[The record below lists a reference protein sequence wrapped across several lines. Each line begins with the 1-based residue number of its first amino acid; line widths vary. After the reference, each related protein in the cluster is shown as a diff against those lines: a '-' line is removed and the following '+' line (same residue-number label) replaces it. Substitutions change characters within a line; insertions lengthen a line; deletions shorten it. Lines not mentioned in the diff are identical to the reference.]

1 MSENDNFNYDNIDDM
16 IELIY
21 NFVYKERKNIEKDY
35 VYEKL
40 NIENID
46 MSRIIKQGE
55 FDYNKILMNNFNDKN
70 NFKLILEDKHKIIL
84 KKYLKSRFPITL
96 IIQKYDN
103 EYRNSSSF
111 IDITYGLFINYIL
124 TEFVILN
131 DIPFYLINMC
141 NFNVLYETLKLN
153 NELLPFINEQFKKN
167 KTDDKYCISVYEHY
181 RSYISM
187 KEFLDNEKTFEE
199 LICLVFQVLYSYY
212 YIINRLGN
220 FRMNYFTVNSF
231 IIEKLNKETEI
242 ILNIGDI
249 KFKLRTM
256 FICKIC
262 DFRYSTLETV
272 KNLKNKNELLDNPS
286 FDIYNFFKSLNNNS
300 SKNKV
305 NIKKIIS
312 DIISLD
318 ILNENI
324 KNEDIFYKYY
334 KLNILPNE
342 ILTKNILFNTFI
354 IMPPKAKKGGIK
366 NKNTKLKNNEPIEVL
381 KDSSSEDITK
391 SSSTSE
397 NDETQSSENIENSVE
412 SVETETENVDD
423 SNSDETVESVES
435 IEEVIEGGMT
445 KKDKSELKNL
455 QSKISNIKGKYNK
468 KGTKE
473 TKGKKKSNRKMR
485 YEELLDN
492 SDSVDSLN
500 DSISM
505 SMSDK
510 QSKPM
515 INTMGDAFS
524 SSFGIQKQPMP
535 LLGNSQQMFQQ
546 PHIMPQQEMMMPQ
559 QEMMMPQQDMMMPQQ
574 DMMMPQ
580 QDMMMPQQ
588 EMMMPQQE
596 MMMPQQDMVMP
607 QQNMMMPQ
615 QDMINNMM
623 SQQNMMLPNQQNMY
637 GGRKMKMPVLNN
649 DFFFYQK

>member
-1 MSENDNFNYDNIDDM
+1 MSENNNFNYDNIDDM

-21 NFVYKERKNIEKDY
+21 NFVYKGRKNIEKDY
-35 VYEKL
+35 IYEKV
-40 NIENID
+40 NIENIN
-46 MSRIIKQGE
+46 MSRIIKHGE
-55 FDYNKILMNNFNDKN
+55 FDYNKILMNNFNDKK
-70 NFKLILEDKHKIIL
+70 NFKLILEDEHKIIL
-84 KKYLKSRFPITL
+84 KKYLNSRFPITL

-103 EYRNSSSF
+103 KYRNSSSF

-124 TEFVILN
+124 SEFVILN
-131 DIPFYLINMC
+131 NIPFYLINIC
-141 NFNVLYETLKLN
+141 NFNVLYETLELN
-153 NELLPFINEQFKKN
+153 SELLPFINKNFKEN
-167 KTDDKYCISVYEHY
+167 KIDDKYCISVYENF

-199 LICLVFQVLYSYY
+199 LVCLVFQVLYSYY

-220 FRMNYFTVNSF
+220 FRMNYFTINSF
-231 IIEKLNKETEI
+231 IIEKLNEEKEI
-242 ILNIGDI
+242 MLNIGDI
-249 KFKLRTM
+249 KFKLRTK
-256 FICKIC
+256 FICKLC
-262 DFRYSTLETV
+262 DFRYSTLETI
-272 KNLKNKNELLDNPS
+272 KNLKNKDKLLDNPS
-286 FDIYNFFKSLNNNS
+286 FDIYNFFKSLNDNS

-324 KNEDIFYKYY
+324 KNEDIFYKDY

-366 NKNTKLKNNEPIEVL
+366 NKNIKLKNNETIEVL
-381 KDSSSEDITK
+381 KESESEDITK
-391 SSSTSE
+391 TSSTSE
-397 NDETQSSENIENSVE
+397 NDETQSTENSENSENSVE
-412 SVETETENVDD
+412 SVESETIE
-423 SNSDETVESVES
+423 SDEI

-445 KKDKSELKNL
+445 KKDKAELKNL
-455 QSKISNIKGKYNK
+455 QSKISNIKEKYNK
-468 KGTKE
+468 KGIKE

-515 INTMGDAFS
+515 VNTMGDAFS

-546 PHIMPQQEMMMPQ
+546 PH
-559 QEMMMPQQDMMMPQQ
+559 
-574 DMMMPQ
+574 
-580 QDMMMPQQ
+580 MMPQQ

-596 MMMPQQDMVMP
+596 MMMPQQEMMMQQPEMMMQQPEMMMQQQNMMMP
-607 QQNMMMPQ
+607 QQEMMPQ

-623 SQQNMMLPNQQNMY
+623 SQQNMVLPNQQNMY

>member
-1 MSENDNFNYDNIDDM
+1 MSENNNFNYDNIDDM

-21 NFVYKERKNIEKDY
+21 NFVYKGRKNIEKDY
-35 VYEKL
+35 IYEKV
-40 NIENID
+40 NIENIN
-46 MSRIIKQGE
+46 MSRIIKHGE
-55 FDYNKILMNNFNDKN
+55 FDYNKILMNNFNDKK
-70 NFKLILEDKHKIIL
+70 NFKLILEDEHKIIL
-84 KKYLKSRFPITL
+84 KKYLNSRFPITL

-103 EYRNSSSF
+103 KYRNSSSF

-124 TEFVILN
+124 SEFVILN
-131 DIPFYLINMC
+131 NIPFYLINIC
-141 NFNVLYETLKLN
+141 NFNVLYETLELN
-153 NELLPFINEQFKKN
+153 SELLPFINKNFKEN
-167 KTDDKYCISVYEHY
+167 KIDDKYCISVYENF

-199 LICLVFQVLYSYY
+199 LVCLVFQVLYSYY

-220 FRMNYFTVNSF
+220 FRMNYFTINSF
-231 IIEKLNKETEI
+231 IIEKLNEEKEI
-242 ILNIGDI
+242 MLNIGDI
-249 KFKLRTM
+249 KFKLRTK
-256 FICKIC
+256 FICKLC
-262 DFRYSTLETV
+262 DFRYSTLETI
-272 KNLKNKNELLDNPS
+272 KNLKNKDKLLDNPS
-286 FDIYNFFKSLNNNS
+286 FDIYNFFKSLNDNS

-324 KNEDIFYKYY
+324 KNEDIFYKDY

-366 NKNTKLKNNEPIEVL
+366 NKNTKLKNNETIEVL
-381 KDSSSEDITK
+381 KESESEDITK
-391 SSSTSE
+391 TSSTSE
-397 NDETQSSENIENSVE
+397 NDETQSTENSENSENI
-412 SVETETENVDD
+412 DD
-423 SNSDETVESVES
+423 SNSNETIESDEI

-445 KKDKSELKNL
+445 KKDKAELKNL
-455 QSKISNIKGKYNK
+455 QSKISNIKEKYNK
-468 KGTKE
+468 KGIKE

-515 INTMGDAFS
+515 VNTMGDAFS

-546 PHIMPQQEMMMPQ
+546 PH
-559 QEMMMPQQDMMMPQQ
+559 
-574 DMMMPQ
+574 
-580 QDMMMPQQ
+580 MMPQQ

-596 MMMPQQDMVMP
+596 MMMPQQEMMMQQPEMMMQQPEMMMQQQNMMMP
-607 QQNMMMPQ
+607 QQEMMPQ

-623 SQQNMMLPNQQNMY
+623 SQQNMVLPNQQNMY

>member
-21 NFVYKERKNIEKDY
+21 NFVYTGRKNIEKDY
-35 VYEKL
+35 VYEKV

-55 FDYNKILMNNFNDKN
+55 FDYNKILMNNFNDKK

-84 KKYLKSRFPITL
+84 KKYLNSRFPITL

-103 EYRNSSSF
+103 KYRNSSSF

-124 TEFVILN
+124 SEFVILN

-141 NFNVLYETLKLN
+141 NFNVLYESLELN
-153 NELLPFINEQFKKN
+153 NELLPFINENFKEN
-167 KTDDKYCISVYEHY
+167 KTDDKYCISVYENY

-187 KEFLDNEKTFEE
+187 KEFLDDEKTFEE
-199 LICLVFQVLYSYY
+199 LVCLVFQVLYSYY

-220 FRMNYFTVNSF
+220 FRMNYFTINSF
-231 IIEKLNKETEI
+231 IIEKLNEEKEI

-249 KFKLRTM
+249 KFKLRTK
-256 FICKIC
+256 FICKLC

-272 KNLKNKNELLDNPS
+272 KNLKNKDELLDNPS
-286 FDIYNFFKSLNNNS
+286 FDIYNFFKSLNDNS
-300 SKNKV
+300 SKNTI

-324 KNEDIFYKYY
+324 KNENIFYKDY

-366 NKNTKLKNNEPIEVL
+366 NKNTKLKNNEQIEVL
-381 KDSSSEDITK
+381 KDSSSEEITK
-391 SSSTSE
+391 SSSSE
-397 NDETQSSENIENSVE
+397 EDDETKSTENSVE
-412 SVETETENVDD
+412 SVESETVKTENTND
-423 SNSDETVESVES
+423 SNSDETVESVE
-435 IEEVIEGGMT
+435 EEVIEGGMT

-455 QSKISNIKGKYNK
+455 QSKISNIKEKYNK

-473 TKGKKKSNRKMR
+473 TKSKKKSNRKMR
-485 YEELLDN
+485 YEELLGNAD
-492 SDSVDSLN
+492 DVDSLEEE
-500 DSISM
+500 SFSM

-510 QSKPM
+510 QSKPIM
-515 INTMGDAFS
+515 NTMGDAFS

-546 PHIMPQQEMMMPQ
+546 PHMMPQQEMMMPQQEMMMPQQEMMMPQ

-574 DMMMPQ
+574 EMMMSQ
-580 QDMMMPQQ
+580 QNMMMPQQ
-588 EMMMPQQE
+588 E
-596 MMMPQQDMVMP
+596 
-607 QQNMMMPQ
+607 MMMPQ

>member
-21 NFVYKERKNIEKDY
+21 NFVYKGRKNIEKDY
-35 VYEKL
+35 VYEKI

-46 MSRIIKQGE
+46 MSRILKQGE
-55 FDYNKILMNNFNDKN
+55 FDYNKILMNNFNDKK
-70 NFKLILEDKHKIIL
+70 NFKLILEDEHKIIL
-84 KKYLKSRFPITL
+84 KKYLNSRFPITL

-103 EYRNSSSF
+103 KYRNSSSF

-124 TEFVILN
+124 SEFVILN

-141 NFNVLYETLKLN
+141 NFNVLYETLELN
-153 NELLPFINEQFKKN
+153 SELLPFINKTFKEN
-167 KTDDKYCISVYEHY
+167 KTDDKYCISVYENF

-187 KEFLDNEKTFEE
+187 KDFLDDERTFEE
-199 LICLVFQVLYSYY
+199 LVCLVFQVLYSYY
-212 YIINRLGN
+212 YIINRVGN
-220 FRMNYFTVNSF
+220 FRMNYFTINSF
-231 IIEKLNKETEI
+231 IIEKLNEEKEI

-249 KFKLRTM
+249 KFKLRTK
-256 FICKIC
+256 FICKLC
-262 DFRYSTLETV
+262 DFRYSTLEII
-272 KNLKNKNELLDNPS
+272 KNLKNKDELLDNPS
-286 FDIYNFFKSLNNNS
+286 FDIYNFFKSLNDNS

-324 KNEDIFYKYY
+324 KNEDIFYKDY

-381 KDSSSEDITK
+381 KEDSSSEDITK
-391 SSSTSE
+391 SSSSSE
-397 NDETQSSENIENSVE
+397 NDETQSTENSENSVE
-412 SVETETENVDD
+412 SVESESVESETVETENTND
-423 SNSDETVESVES
+423 SNSDETIESDETVE
-435 IEEVIEGGMT
+435 EEVIEGGMT
-445 KKDKSELKNL
+445 KKDKAELKNL

-515 INTMGDAFS
+515 MNTMGDAFS

-535 LLGNSQQMFQQ
+535 ILGNSQQMFQQ

-559 QEMMMPQQDMMMPQQ
+559 QNMIH
-574 DMMMPQ
+574 
-580 QDMMMPQQ
+580 QQ
-588 EMMMPQQE
+588 EI
-596 MMMPQQDMVMP
+596 
-607 QQNMMMPQ
+607 MPQ

-623 SQQNMMLPNQQNMY
+623 AQQNMMLPNQQNMY

>member
-1 MSENDNFNYDNIDDM
+1 MSENNNFNYDNIDDM

-21 NFVYKERKNIEKDY
+21 NFVYKGRKNIEKDY
-35 VYEKL
+35 IYEKV
-40 NIENID
+40 NIENIN
-46 MSRIIKQGE
+46 MSRIIKHGE
-55 FDYNKILMNNFNDKN
+55 FDYNKILMNNFNDKK
-70 NFKLILEDKHKIIL
+70 NFKLILEDEHKIIL
-84 KKYLKSRFPITL
+84 KKYLNSRFPITL

-103 EYRNSSSF
+103 KYRNSSSF

-124 TEFVILN
+124 SEFVILN
-131 DIPFYLINMC
+131 NIPFYLINIC
-141 NFNVLYETLKLN
+141 NFNVLYETLELN
-153 NELLPFINEQFKKN
+153 SELLPFINKNFKEN
-167 KTDDKYCISVYEHY
+167 KIDDKYCISVYENF

-199 LICLVFQVLYSYY
+199 LVCLVFQVLYSYY

-220 FRMNYFTVNSF
+220 FRMNYFTINSF
-231 IIEKLNKETEI
+231 IIEKLNEEKEI
-242 ILNIGDI
+242 MLNIGDI
-249 KFKLRTM
+249 KFKLRTK
-256 FICKIC
+256 FICKLC
-262 DFRYSTLETV
+262 DFRYSTLETI
-272 KNLKNKNELLDNPS
+272 KNLKNKDKLLDNPS
-286 FDIYNFFKSLNNNS
+286 FDIYNFFKSLNDNS

-324 KNEDIFYKYY
+324 KNEDIFYKDY

-366 NKNTKLKNNEPIEVL
+366 NKNIKLKNNETIEVL
-381 KDSSSEDITK
+381 KESESEDITK
-391 SSSTSE
+391 TSSTSE
-397 NDETQSSENIENSVE
+397 NDETQSTENSENSENI
-412 SVETETENVDD
+412 DD
-423 SNSDETVESVES
+423 SNSNETIESDEI

-445 KKDKSELKNL
+445 KKDKAELKNL
-455 QSKISNIKGKYNK
+455 QSKISNIKEKYNK
-468 KGTKE
+468 KGIKE

-515 INTMGDAFS
+515 VNTMGDAFS

-546 PHIMPQQEMMMPQ
+546 PH
-559 QEMMMPQQDMMMPQQ
+559 
-574 DMMMPQ
+574 
-580 QDMMMPQQ
+580 MMPQQ

-596 MMMPQQDMVMP
+596 MMMPQQEMMMQQPEMMMQQPEMMMQQQNMMMP
-607 QQNMMMPQ
+607 QQEMMPQ

-623 SQQNMMLPNQQNMY
+623 SQQNMVLPNQQNMY